1 MSAHLSDYAAARA
14 HAAWRV
20 ACSAMPVVVRARLYA
35 MLIGACIPTLCPFTP
50 PPTHFFPGADL
61 LSLGLHM
68 VILYVPSMATIFSLA
83 PLSWYEWK
91 WVLYLSF
98 PVILMDEVL
107 KFWARNFIEK
117 ENPLQQKKKQ

>member
-1 MSAHLSDYAAARA
+1 MSMALSILVTIELLNALNSVSEDQ
-14 HAAWRV
+14 
-20 ACSAMPVVVRARLYA
+20 SMLAMPPWKN
-35 MLIGACIPTLCPFTP
+35 MFLI
-50 PPTHFFPGADL
+50 GADL

-98 PVILMDEVL
+98 PVILLDEVL
-107 KFWARNFIEK
+107 KFYARNFIEK